1 VSSVTPPPEGP
12 RRGLSGFWLIGTTV
26 IIYAVSVLAG
36 TGLVVGLFLPLLL
49 TLIALQYD
57 LRALAV
63 LLALFAAVA
72 FFVHRGEVQLWVE
85 LGALALGLTVLVP
98 FGWGWFSL
106 PSALWLTCAVQT
118 AGVAVFAIGA
128 WLVAGASPGEWVM
141 ANFDRSTELFLAQ
154 ARKEAATPEARA
166 AFAQLIGSLR
176 AMVALTYP
184 SLLVINFAVVDLINL
199 QFLQPVLVAMQPG
212 RQPYLFPRR
221 WRLPDR
227 LHWAVLVCAIG
238 AMVDV
243 LPIRV
248 MAANGLVVLGF
259 LYLLQGFGLLSH
271 LLARGRVPV
280 VLRTILYGILII
292 SFQIYPLIAL
302 VGLVEGFFDMR
313 RLRQSA
319 GGA

>member
-1 VSSVTPPPEGP
+1 V
-12 RRGLSGFWLIGTTV
+12 GTTV
-26 IIYAVSVLAG
+26 VIYVASVLAG

-63 LLALFAAVA
+63 LLAVFVAVS

-85 LGALALGLTVLVP
+85 LGALVLGLTVLVP
-98 FGWGWFSL
+98 FGWGWLSL
-106 PSALWLTCAVQT
+106 PTALWSACAVQVG
-118 AGVAVFAIGA
+118 GVALFAAVA
-128 WLVAGASPGEWVM
+128 WLVSGASPGDWVM

-154 ARKEAATPEARA
+154 ARKEATNPEAQA
-166 AFAQLIGSLR
+166 AIAQLLGSLR
-176 AMVALTYP
+176 AMFGLTYP
-184 SLLVINFAVVDLINL
+184 SLLVINFAVVNLINL

-221 WRLPDR
+221 WRVPGR
-227 LHWAVLVCAIG
+227 LHWAVLLCGGG

-243 LPIRV
+243 LPVRAV
-248 MAANGLVVLGF
+248 AANGLVILGF

-280 VLRTILYGILII
+280 VLRTILYAILII
-292 SFQIYPLIAL
+292 SFQVYPLVAL
-302 VGLVEGFFDMR
+302 AGLAEAFFDIR
-313 RLRQSA
+313 RLRRPA
-319 GGA
+319 GG